1 MEAEITG
8 RLRAEFEET
17 ERGDGARAGGEACAN
32 EAQLRSDDPVD
43 QALLEMALYWEQR
56 KDEFVELGNILF
68 FGFVDPAEFYDEPP
82 ALGFETLGM
91 ISTEWLLFEFAHF
104 DGRTPL
110 EEYVR
115 NPPETASESSL
126 RVLGQVARSQFF
138 SRFEILDKDIEKG
151 VVILSDVYGSKRYA
165 VLDERACEVQH
176 WSDGTLAQ
184 RIAYVDGS
192 WRMVGQAHYYDRA
205 AAADTRVD
213 GPGSFHPEDRIL
225 KPEAEFASFYMR
237 LMRDLIGIDGRY
249 RKTTTPLD

>member
-1 MEAEITG
+1 MGAEITG
-8 RLRAEFEET
+8 KIQTEFNET
-17 ERGDGARAGGEACAN
+17 KRSASDGAGGDTCAN
-32 EAQLRSDDPVD
+32 EARLRPDDPVD

-56 KDEFVELGNILF
+56 KDEFVEPGNVLF

-82 ALGFETLGM
+82 MLGFETLGM

-138 SRFEILDKDIEKG
+138 SRFEILDKDMERG
-151 VVILSDVYGSKRYA
+151 VVTLSDVYGSKRYD
-165 VLDERACEVQH
+165 VLDERACKIQH

-192 WRMVGQAHYYDRA
+192 WRMVGKAHYYDRA